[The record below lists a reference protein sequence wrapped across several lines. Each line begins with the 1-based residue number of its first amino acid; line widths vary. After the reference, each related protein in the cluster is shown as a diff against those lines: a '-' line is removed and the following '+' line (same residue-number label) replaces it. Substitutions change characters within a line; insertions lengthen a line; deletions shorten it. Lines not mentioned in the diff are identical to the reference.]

1 MSTGASGIPRLSF
14 LTLLPQTSSPNPSRK
29 NVRPIV
35 AIKRVKGGWLTRG
48 RNTTRS
54 MTNARTIIT
63 PVVMMSASHTGRP
76 CSMSPT
82 RVRAANST
90 MTPWAKLNT
99 PEALKMS
106 TKPSATMAYITP
118 AIKPPTTTSAKK
130 IGDDTM
136 SANGA
141 TSTARLLS
149 SAMSRFHQYLCIR
162 IRHTQIRIDHGLI
175 GPHRVWRTIGNL
187 ATIVE
192 HHEAVRDIHHDPH
205 IVLNEHAGDTEL
217 VPNVEDKPA
226 HVSFLFHVHPGHGF
240 IQQKQHRFRRQR
252 PAQLDAFLQ
261 PVGQPPHGR
270 FADSFNFQEINDGL
284 DIRPMPLFVSARSAP
299 VECLA

>member
-1 MSTGASGIPRLSF
+1 MA
-14 LTLLPQTSSPNPSRK
+14 
-29 NVRPIV
+29 
-35 AIKRVKGGWLTRG
+35 
-48 RNTTRS
+48 
-54 MTNARTIIT
+54 NARTIIT
-63 PVVMMSASHTGRP
+63 TVVITSASHTGRP

-82 RVRAANST
+82 RVRAANNT

-99 PEALKMS
+99 PDALKMS
-106 TKPSATMAYITP
+106 TKPSATIAYITP

-149 SAMSRFHQYLCIR
+149 SAISRFHQSLGVR
-162 IRHTQIRIDHGLI
+162 IRYPQVRIDHGLI
-175 GPHRVWRTIGNL
+175 GSHHVRRAIGNL
-187 ATIVE
+187 TTVVE

-205 IVLNEHAGDTEL
+205 IVLDEHASDAEL
-217 VPNVEDKPA
+217 VPNIEDKPA
-226 HVSFLFHVHPGHGF
+226 HIGLFFHVHPGHGF
-240 IQQKQHRFRRQR
+240 IEQEQHRFRRQG

-270 FADSFNFQEINDGL
+270 FADGFNFQKINDGL

>member
-1 MSTGASGIPRLSF
+1 MPPTSTGASGIPRLSF
-14 LTLLPQTSSPNPSRK
+14 LTLLPQMSSPSPSRK
-29 NVRPIV
+29 NVRPMV

-54 MTNARTIIT
+54 MANARTIIT
-63 PVVMMSASHTGRP
+63 TVVLTSASHTGKP

-90 MTPWAKLNT
+90 ITPWAKLNT
-99 PEALKMS
+99 PDALKMS

-141 TSTARLLS
+141 TSTARLLA
-149 SAMSRFHQYLCIR
+149 SAMSRFHQYLGVR
-162 IRHTQIRIDHGLI
+162 IRHTQVGIDHSLI
-175 GPHRVWRTIGNL
+175 GPHHIRRTIGNL

-192 HHEAVRDIHHDPH
+192 HHEAVRDIHHDLH
-205 IVLNEHAGDTEL
+205 IVLDEHAGDAEL
-217 VPNVEDKPA
+217 VLNIEDKPA
-226 HVSFLFHVHPGHGF
+226 HVGLFFHVHPGHRLVE
-240 IQQKQHRFRRQR
+240 QEQHRFCRQR
-252 PAQLDAFLQ
+252 PA
-261 PVGQPPHGR
+261 
-270 FADSFNFQEINDGL
+270 
-284 DIRPMPLFVSARSAP
+284 
-299 VECLA
+299 

>member
-1 MSTGASGIPRLSF
+1 
-14 LTLLPQTSSPNPSRK
+14 
-29 NVRPIV
+29 
-35 AIKRVKGGWLTRG
+35 
-48 RNTTRS
+48 
-54 MTNARTIIT
+54 
-63 PVVMMSASHTGRP
+63 
-76 CSMSPT
+76 MSPT

-99 PEALKMS
+99 PDALKMS

-118 AIKPPTTTSAKK
+118 VMKPPTTTSAKK
-130 IGDDTM
+130 IGEDTM
-136 SANGA
+136 STNGA

-149 SAMSRFHQYLCIR
+149 SAISRFHQSLCVCIC
-162 IRHTQIRIDHGLI
+162 HTQVRIDHGLI
-175 GPHRVWRTIGNL
+175 GPHHVRRAISNL
-187 ATIVE
+187 TTIVE
-192 HHEAVRDIHHDPH
+192 HHETVRDIHHDSH
-205 IVLNEHAGDTEL
+205 IVLDEHTGDAEL
-217 VPNVEDKPA
+217 VSNVEDKPA

-240 IQQKQHRFRRQR
+240 IEQQQHRFRRQR

-299 VECLA
+299 VACLA

>member
-1 MSTGASGIPRLSF
+1 MPPTSTGASGILRLSF
-14 LTLLPQTSSPNPSRK
+14 LTLLPQTSSPSPSRK

-35 AIKRVKGGWLTRG
+35 AIKRVKGDWLTRG

-54 MTNARTIIT
+54 IANARTIIT
-63 PVVMMSASHTGRP
+63 AVVIASANHAGRP

-82 RVRAANST
+82 RVRAANNT

-141 TSTARLLS
+141 TSTVRLLS
-149 SAMSRFHQYLCIR
+149 SAMSRFHQYLCVR
-162 IRHTQIRIDHGLI
+162 IRHTQVRIDHGLI
-175 GPHRVWRTIGNL
+175 GPHYIRRTIGNL

-192 HHEAVRDIHHDPH
+192 HHEAVRDIH
-205 IVLNEHAGDTEL
+205 
-217 VPNVEDKPA
+217 
-226 HVSFLFHVHPGHGF
+226 PGHGLVE
-240 IQQKQHRFRRQR
+240 QEQHRFRRQR
-252 PAQLDAFLQ
+252 PA
-261 PVGQPPHGR
+261 
-270 FADSFNFQEINDGL
+270 
-284 DIRPMPLFVSARSAP
+284 
-299 VECLA
+299 